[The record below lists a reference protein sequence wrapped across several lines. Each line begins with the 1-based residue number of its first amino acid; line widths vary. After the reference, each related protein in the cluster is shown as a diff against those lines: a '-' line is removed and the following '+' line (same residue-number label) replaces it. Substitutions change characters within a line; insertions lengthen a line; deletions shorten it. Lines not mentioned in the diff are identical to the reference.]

1 MLLFCIQF
9 LLLEIIYIFFVVLN
23 SFNYLVLLFISNILI
38 YKNKSNIEHF
48 LFLYIIYF
56 FYLYIVYIYFLTIF
70 LYSVYLFLNGNF
82 LKCIEQLLNIIIYI
96 VIFFFLGN
104 IWFLSYINILFFLRF
119 LVYKINSSSTVS
131 TSWYEY
137 INNCINTLFLPS
149 IEICLSSVMNKKEYN
164 SESLIHYSTTFFSV
178 LCYIWYLLFIF
189 KFFFFSYK
197 ILFFFTV
204 LFKKIVLVSKVL
216 LFILLNNKLLIIFFL
231 LEIFIY
237 YYLTKNNN
245 K

>member
-1 MLLFCIQF
+1 MLFFCIKF
-9 LLLEIIYIFFVVLN
+9 ILLEIIYIFFVVLN
-23 SFNYLVLLFISNILI
+23 SFNSLVLLFISNILI

-56 FYLYIVYIYFLTIF
+56 FYFYFIYLYFLTVL

-119 LVYKINSSSTVS
+119 LLYKINSSSNLS

-137 INNCINTLFLPS
+137 INYCINTLFLPS
-149 IEICLSSVMNKKEYN
+149 IDICLSSVINKKEYN
-164 SESLIHYSTTFFSV
+164 SESILNYSTTFFSV
-178 LCYIWYLLFIF
+178 LCYLWYLLFIF
-189 KFFFFSYK
+189 MFFFFIYK
-197 ILFFFTV
+197 ILFFVTV
-204 LFKKIVLVSKVL
+204 IFKIIVWCYKVL
-216 LFILLNNKLLIIFFL
+216 LFFILNNKWLLIFFL
-231 LEIFIY
+231 IDIFIY
-237 YYLTKNNN
+237 YFITKNN